1 MKVMHLIS
9 GGDSGGAKTHL
20 FELLDKLKLSCEV
33 SVACLMKGP
42 FYQDILEK
50 DISSH
55 LFLQK
60 NRFDL
65 SVVDD
70 IRSFIIENNIELLH
84 VHGARANFIAM
95 FLKRRLTIPVV
106 TTMHSDYLL
115 DFDELFKRLV
125 FTNLNI
131 LSLKRLDYFIA
142 VSDSFRE
149 MLIKRDF
156 RPNGIYTVYNGMDF
170 SKIPQNVTSKE
181 EYAKRH
187 GLELNENLCYVGIAA
202 RFDVVKGVDVFI
214 KGAAKAY
221 EKNKNLRFLIAGT
234 GAEEKN
240 LKNLANKLGM
250 GEALKFLGFESDIYG
265 FLNFIDINTL
275 TSKCESFPYSMLEGA
290 AMKKPMIASAV
301 GGIPALV
308 KDGETGFVFENGD
321 FNAMAEKIIELSSN
335 KELIKSMGDAIC
347 KKVNEEF
354 SADVFAKT
362 HMEIYSHILKDY
374 KAKKKYDF
382 VLSGYFGFNNSGD
395 DALLKALITDLKN
408 INPSSRIAVLS
419 RRPKATR
426 RMFGVDSVGRMSPF
440 YLWKTFRKSSVLLSG
455 GGSLIQDE
463 TSSKSLWYYL
473 ALIAFAKKCGMKV
486 MQIAN
491 GIGPVKRENNRRLA
505 AKVINNN
512 VDTITLRED
521 KSAGEIKSLGVTVPF
536 EITADP
542 AISLNAVSENAVK
555 SILKKNNADVKDY
568 ICVAIRDWKQFA
580 PGFKRSLAQSLDYIS
595 QKYNKDIV
603 FLPMQYPLDI
613 EISKS
618 IASKMQ
624 SKSYIIETPCTIE
637 ETIGIIKYSSLVL
650 AMRLHS
656 LVYAVSCGVG
666 VIALKYDPKIDGFMN
681 YFRQSHIANVE
692 NVTEAELKHIIDSF
706 FEGENKEATES
717 LRNQMREKA
726 SLNAKLAVELLEKC
740 NDR

>member
-42 FYQDILEK
+42 FYNEILEK
-50 DISSH
+50 DIESH

-70 IRSFIIENNIELLH
+70 IHRFIKNKNIELLH

-95 FLKRRLTIPVV
+95 FLKGRLSIPVV

-131 LSLKRLDYFIA
+131 LSLRKLDYFIA
-142 VSDSFRE
+142 VSHSFKD
-149 MLIKRDF
+149 MLIKRNF
-156 RPNGIYTVYNGMDF
+156 RPNGIHIVYNGMDF

-181 EYAKRH
+181 EYAQKH
-187 GLELNENLCYVGIAA
+187 GLELNNDLCYVGIAA
-202 RFDVVKGVDVFI
+202 RFDAVKGVDVFI
-214 KGAAKAY
+214 NGAAKAY

-234 GAEEKN
+234 GSEEKN
-240 LKNLANKLGM
+240 LKALTKKLGM
-250 GEALKFLGFESDIYG
+250 EDVIKFLGFETDIYG

-290 AMKKPMIASAV
+290 AMKKPMIASNV

-308 KDGETGFVFENGD
+308 KNGETGFIFENGN
-321 FNAMAEKIIELSSN
+321 FGEMAEKIVELSQN
-335 KELIKSMGDAIC
+335 KELILKMGEAINE
-347 KKVNEEF
+347 KVRNEF

-362 HMEIYSHILKDY
+362 HLDIYSAILLDY
-374 KAKKKYDF
+374 NSEKKYDF

-395 DALLKALITDLKN
+395 DALLKALINDLKTLR
-408 INPSSRIAVLS
+408 PSCRIAVLS
-419 RRPKATR
+419 RRPKNTR
-426 RMFGVDSVGRMSPF
+426 RLFGVDSIGRMSPIN
-440 YLWKTFRKSSVLLSG
+440 LWKTFKKSSVLLSG

-473 ALIAFAKKCGMKV
+473 ALIAFAKKCKMKV

-491 GIGPVKRENNRRLA
+491 GIGPVNRESNRRLA
-505 AKVINNN
+505 AKIINNN
-512 VDTITLRED
+512 VDSISLREN
-521 KSAGEIKSLGVTVPF
+521 KSATELENLGVKVPYK
-536 EITADP
+536 ITADP
-542 AISLNAVSENAVK
+542 AISLNGVSYTGVK
-555 SILKKNNADVKDY
+555 SVFDKNNVKTNDY

-580 PGFKRSLAQSLDYIS
+580 PGFKKSLAKCLDYIHT
-595 QKYNKDIV
+595 QYKKDIV
-603 FLPMQYPLDI
+603 FLPMQYPQDI

-618 IASKMQ
+618 VASKMQ

-637 ETIGIIKYSSLVL
+637 ETIGIINHSSLVL

-681 YFRQSHIANVE
+681 YFRQSNIVNVE
-692 NVTEAELKHIIDSF
+692 TITEAELKHTINKF
-706 FEGENKEATES
+706 FEGENKEETES
-717 LRNQMREKA
+717 LCKEMREKA
-726 SLNAKLAVELLEKC
+726 AQNARLAVELLEKC

>member
-42 FYQDILEK
+42 FYQEILEK

-170 SKIPQNVTSKE
+170 SKIPQSVTSKE
-181 EYAKRH
+181 EYAKKH
-187 GLELNENLCYVGIAA
+187 NLELNDNLCYVGIAA
-202 RFDVVKGVDVFI
+202 RFDAVKGVDVFI

-321 FNAMAEKIIELSSN
+321 FDAMAEKIL
-335 KELIKSMGDAIC
+335 
-347 KKVNEEF
+347 
-354 SADVFAKT
+354 
-362 HMEIYSHILKDY
+362 
-374 KAKKKYDF
+374 
-382 VLSGYFGFNNSGD
+382 
-395 DALLKALITDLKN
+395 
-408 INPSSRIAVLS
+408 
-419 RRPKATR
+419 
-426 RMFGVDSVGRMSPF
+426 
-440 YLWKTFRKSSVLLSG
+440 
-455 GGSLIQDE
+455 
-463 TSSKSLWYYL
+463 
-473 ALIAFAKKCGMKV
+473 
-486 MQIAN
+486 
-491 GIGPVKRENNRRLA
+491 
-505 AKVINNN
+505 
-512 VDTITLRED
+512 
-521 KSAGEIKSLGVTVPF
+521 
-536 EITADP
+536 
-542 AISLNAVSENAVK
+542 
-555 SILKKNNADVKDY
+555 
-568 ICVAIRDWKQFA
+568 
-580 PGFKRSLAQSLDYIS
+580 
-595 QKYNKDIV
+595 
-603 FLPMQYPLDI
+603 
-613 EISKS
+613 
-618 IASKMQ
+618 
-624 SKSYIIETPCTIE
+624 
-637 ETIGIIKYSSLVL
+637 
-650 AMRLHS
+650 
-656 LVYAVSCGVG
+656 
-666 VIALKYDPKIDGFMN
+666 
-681 YFRQSHIANVE
+681 
-692 NVTEAELKHIIDSF
+692 
-706 FEGENKEATES
+706 
-717 LRNQMREKA
+717 
-726 SLNAKLAVELLEKC
+726 
-740 NDR
+740 

>member
-42 FYQDILEK
+42 FYQEILEK
-50 DISSH
+50 DIDSH

-70 IRSFIIENNIELLH
+70 IRSFINEKNIELLH

-95 FLKRRLTIPVV
+95 FLKHKLTIPVV

-131 LSLKRLDYFIA
+131 MSLRKLDYFIA
-142 VSDSFRE
+142 VSDSFKE

-170 SKIPQNVTSKE
+170 SKIPQSVTSKE
-181 EYAKRH
+181 EYGKNH
-187 GLELNENLCYVGIAA
+187 NLELNDNLCYVGIAA
-202 RFDVVKGVDVFI
+202 RFDAVKGVDVFI

-240 LKNLANKLGM
+240 LKNLASKLGM
-250 GEALKFLGFESDIYG
+250 GDAIKFLGFENDIYG

-321 FNAMAEKIIELSSN
+321 FDAMAEKILELSEN
-335 KELIKSMGDAIC
+335 KELIKSMGEAIC

-362 HMEIYSHILKDY
+362 HMEIYSQIIKDY
-374 KAKKKYDF
+374 NAKKKYDF

-395 DALLKALITDLKN
+395 DALLKALIKDLKSL
-408 INPSSRIAVLS
+408 NPSSRIAVLS
-419 RRPKATR
+419 RKPKATR
-426 RMFGVDSVGRMSPF
+426 RMFGVDSVGRMSPVCI
-440 YLWKTFRKSSVLLSG
+440 WKTFKKSSVLLSG

-521 KSAGEIKSLGVTVPF
+521 KSAEEIKSLGVTVPF

-542 AISLNAVSENAVK
+542 AISLNAVSEKAVQ

-595 QKYNKDIV
+595 EKYNKDIV
-603 FLPMQYPLDI
+603 FLPMQYPVDI

-618 IASKMQ
+618 VASKMQ

-656 LVYAVSCGVG
+656 LVYAVSCSVG

-681 YFRQSHIANVE
+681 YFRQNHIANVE
-692 NVTEAELKHIIDSF
+692 NVTEAELKHIIDRF
-706 FEGENKEATES
+706 FEGENKEATET
-717 LRNQMREKA
+717 LCTQMREKA
-726 SLNAKLAVELLEKC
+726 SLNAKMAVELLEKC

>member
-42 FYQDILEK
+42 FYNEILEK
-50 DISSH
+50 DIDSH

-70 IRSFIIENNIELLH
+70 IHRFIENKNIELLH

-95 FLKRRLTIPVV
+95 FLKRKLRVPVV

-131 LSLKRLDYFIA
+131 LSLRRLDYFIA
-142 VSDSFRE
+142 VSHSFKD
-149 MLIKRDF
+149 MLIKRNF
-156 RPNGIYTVYNGMDF
+156 RPNSIHTVYNGMDF
-170 SKIPQNVTSKE
+170 SKIPQIVTSKE
-181 EYAKRH
+181 EYAQKH
-187 GLELNENLCYVGIAA
+187 GLELNKDLCYVGIAA
-202 RFDVVKGVDVFI
+202 RFDAVKGVDVFI
-214 KGAAKAY
+214 RGAAKVY

-234 GAEEKN
+234 GSEEKN
-240 LKNLANKLGM
+240 LKSLSKKLGM
-250 GEALKFLGFESDIYG
+250 EDVIKFLGFETDIYG

-308 KDGETGFVFENGD
+308 KTGETGFVFQNGN
-321 FNAMAEKIIELSSN
+321 FNEMAERILELSQN
-335 KELIKSMGDAIC
+335 KELILKMGEAINE
-347 KKVNEEF
+347 KVRYEF

-362 HMEIYSHILKDY
+362 HLDIYSAILKDY
-374 KAKKKYDF
+374 KSKKKYDF

-395 DALLKALITDLKN
+395 DALLKALINDLKN
-408 INPSSRIAVLS
+408 LRPSCRIAVLS
-419 RRPKATR
+419 RRPKNTR
-426 RMFGVDSVGRMSPF
+426 ELFGVDSIGRMSPIN
-440 YLWKTFRKSSVLLSG
+440 LWKIFKNSSVLLSG

-473 ALIAFAKKCGMKV
+473 TLIAFAKKCKMKV

-491 GIGPVKRENNRRLA
+491 GIGPVNRESNRRLA
-505 AKVINNN
+505 AKVINKN
-512 VDTITLRED
+512 VDSISLREN
-521 KSAGEIKSLGVTVPF
+521 KSATELEKLGVNVPYKK
-536 EITADP
+536 TADP
-542 AISLNAVSENAVK
+542 AISLNGVSYAAVK
-555 SILKKNNADVKDY
+555 SIFNKNNVETKDY

-580 PGFKRSLAQSLDYIS
+580 PGFKKSLANCLDYINTEY
-595 QKYNKDIV
+595 KKDIV
-603 FLPMQYPLDI
+603 FLPMQYPQDI
-613 EISKS
+613 DISKS
-618 IASKMQ
+618 VASKMQ

-637 ETIGIIKYSSLVL
+637 ETIGIINHSSLVL

-681 YFRQSHIANVE
+681 YFRQNHIVNVE
-692 NVTEAELKHIIDSF
+692 TMTEAELKMVTDKF
-706 FEGENKEATES
+706 FDGENKEETES
-717 LRNQMREKA
+717 LCKEMREKA
-726 SLNAKLAVELLEKC
+726 SLNARLAVELLEKC

>member
-20 FELLDKLKLSCEV
+20 FELLDKLKLSCDV
-33 SVACLMKGP
+33 SVGCLMQGP
-42 FYQDILEK
+42 FYQEIKEK
-50 DISSH
+50 DIKSYI
-55 LFLQK
+55 FEQR

-65 SVVDD
+65 SVVND
-70 IRSFIIENNIELLH
+70 IHRFITENKIELLH

-95 FLKRRLTIPVV
+95 FLKRKLSIPVV

-115 DFDELFKRLV
+115 DFDEFFKKLV

-131 LSLKRLDYFIA
+131 LSLRRLNYFIA
-142 VSDSFRE
+142 VSDSFKD
-149 MLIKRDF
+149 MLIKRNF

-187 GLELNENLCYVGIAA
+187 NLEINDELCYVGIAA
-202 RFDVVKGVDVFI
+202 RFDIVKGVDVFI
-214 KGAAKAY
+214 KGAAGAY

-240 LKNLANKLGM
+240 LKALAHNLGLDDAV
-250 GEALKFLGFESDIYG
+250 KFLGFETDIYG

-290 AMKKPMIASAV
+290 AMKKPMIASNV

-308 KDGETGFVFENGD
+308 SDGETGFVFEND
-321 FNAMAEKIIELSSN
+321 KSDALSLRILELSSN
-335 KELIKSMGDAIC
+335 KELIKTMGEAIC
-347 KKVNEEF
+347 KKVREQF

-362 HMEIYSHILKDY
+362 HLEIYTNILNDY
-374 KAKKKYDF
+374 NSKKKYDF

-395 DALLKALITDLKN
+395 DALLKALINDLKA

-419 RRPKATR
+419 RKPKSTR
-426 RMFGVDSVGRMSPF
+426 QMFGVDSVPRMSPLCLF
-440 YLWKTFRKSSVLLSG
+440 NTFKKSKVLLSG

-473 ALIAFAKKCGMKV
+473 ALIALAKKCGMKV

-491 GIGPVKRENNRRLA
+491 GIGPVNKPKNRQMA
-505 AKVINNN
+505 ARVINNN
-512 VDTITLRED
+512 VDSITLRED
-521 KSAGEIKSLGVTVPF
+521 KSAKEIESLGVNIPF

-542 AISLNAVSENAVK
+542 AISLNGVCRQRVNR
-555 SILKKNNADVKDY
+555 ILAQNNADVNDY

-580 PGFKRSLAQSLDYIS
+580 PGFRRCLALALDYIHD
-595 QKYNKDIV
+595 KYQKDIV
-603 FLPMQYPLDI
+603 FLPMQYPVDI
-613 EISKS
+613 AISKS
-618 IASKMQ
+618 VAAKMTSKAH
-624 SKSYIIETPCTIE
+624 IIETPCTIE
-637 ETIGIIKYSSLVL
+637 ETIGIINYSSLVL

-692 NVTEAELKHIIDSF
+692 TLTEAELKHIIDAF
-706 FEGENKEATES
+706 FNDQNKEQTES
-717 LRNQMREKA
+717 LCNEMRAKA
-726 SLNAKLAVELLEKC
+726 ARNAKLAVELLEKH

>member
-42 FYQDILEK
+42 FYNEILEK
-50 DISSH
+50 DIESH

-70 IRSFIIENNIELLH
+70 IHRFIKNKNIELLH

-95 FLKRRLTIPVV
+95 FLKGRLSIPVV

-131 LSLKRLDYFIA
+131 LSLRKLDYFIA
-142 VSDSFRE
+142 VSHSFKD
-149 MLIKRDF
+149 MLIKRNF
-156 RPNGIYTVYNGMDF
+156 RPNGIHIVYNGMDF

-181 EYAKRH
+181 EYAQKH
-187 GLELNENLCYVGIAA
+187 GLELNNDLCYVGIAA
-202 RFDVVKGVDVFI
+202 RFDAVKGVDVFI
-214 KGAAKAY
+214 NGAAKAY

-234 GAEEKN
+234 GSEEKN
-240 LKNLANKLGM
+240 LKALTKKLGM
-250 GEALKFLGFESDIYG
+250 EDVIKFLGFETDIYG

-290 AMKKPMIASAV
+290 AMKKPMIASNV

-308 KDGETGFVFENGD
+308 KNGETGFIFENGN
-321 FNAMAEKIIELSSN
+321 FGEMAEKIVELSQN
-335 KELIKSMGDAIC
+335 KELILKMGEAINE
-347 KKVNEEF
+347 KVRNEF

-362 HMEIYSHILKDY
+362 HLDIYSAILLDY
-374 KAKKKYDF
+374 NSKKKYDF

-395 DALLKALITDLKN
+395 DALLKALINDLKTLR
-408 INPSSRIAVLS
+408 PSCRIAVLS
-419 RRPKATR
+419 RRPKNTR
-426 RMFGVDSVGRMSPF
+426 RLFGVDSIGRMSPIN
-440 YLWKTFRKSSVLLSG
+440 LWKTFKKSSVLLSG

-473 ALIAFAKKCGMKV
+473 ALIAFAKKCKMKV

-491 GIGPVKRENNRRLA
+491 GIGPVNRESNRRLA
-505 AKVINNN
+505 AKIINNN
-512 VDTITLRED
+512 VDSISLREN
-521 KSAGEIKSLGVTVPF
+521 KSATELENLGVKVPYK
-536 EITADP
+536 ITADP
-542 AISLNAVSENAVK
+542 AISLNGVSYTGVK
-555 SILKKNNADVKDY
+555 SVFDKNNVKTNDY

-580 PGFKRSLAQSLDYIS
+580 PGFKKSLAKCLDYIHT
-595 QKYNKDIV
+595 QYKKDIV
-603 FLPMQYPLDI
+603 FLPMQYPQDI

-618 IASKMQ
+618 VASKMQ

-637 ETIGIIKYSSLVL
+637 ETIGIINHSSLVL

-681 YFRQSHIANVE
+681 YFRQSNIVNVE
-692 NVTEAELKHIIDSF
+692 TITEAELKHTINKF
-706 FEGENKEATES
+706 FEGENKEETES
-717 LRNQMREKA
+717 LCKEMREKA
-726 SLNAKLAVELLEKC
+726 AQNACLAVELLEKC

>member
-33 SVACLMKGP
+33 SVACLMKGT
-42 FYQDILEK
+42 FYQEILEK
-50 DISSH
+50 DIDSH

-70 IRSFIIENNIELLH
+70 IRSFIIDKNIELLH

-95 FLKRRLTIPVV
+95 FLKHKLSIPVV

-131 LSLKRLDYFIA
+131 LSLRRLDYFIA
-142 VSDSFRE
+142 VSDSFKE

-156 RPNGIYTVYNGMDF
+156 RPNGIHTVYNGMDF

-187 GLELNENLCYVGIAA
+187 GLELNNNLCYVGIAA

-221 EKNKNLRFLIAGT
+221 EKNKNLRFLIAGS

-240 LKNLANKLGM
+240 LKNLASKLGM

-308 KDGETGFVFENGD
+308 KDGETGFVFENNNSD
-321 FNAMAEKIIELSSN
+321 AMAEKILELSEN
-335 KELIKSMGDAIC
+335 KELIKTMGEAIC

-440 YLWKTFRKSSVLLSG
+440 YLWKTFKNSSVLLSG

-473 ALIAFAKKCGMKV
+473 SLIAFAKKCGMKV

-542 AISLNAVSENAVK
+542 AISLNGVSETAVQ
-555 SILKKNNADVKDY
+555 SILRKNKADVKDY

-595 QKYNKDIV
+595 QKYKKDIV

-618 IASKMQ
+618 VASKMQ

>member
-42 FYQDILEK
+42 FYNEILEK
-50 DISSH
+50 DIESH

-70 IRSFIIENNIELLH
+70 IHRFIKNKNIELLH

-95 FLKRRLTIPVV
+95 FLKGRLSIPVV

-131 LSLKRLDYFIA
+131 LSLRKLDYFIA
-142 VSDSFRE
+142 VSHSFKD
-149 MLIKRDF
+149 MLIKRNF
-156 RPNGIYTVYNGMDF
+156 RPNGIHIVYNGMDF

-181 EYAKRH
+181 EYAQKH
-187 GLELNENLCYVGIAA
+187 GLELNNNLCYVGIAA
-202 RFDVVKGVDVFI
+202 RFDAVKGVDVFI
-214 KGAAKAY
+214 NGAAKAY

-234 GAEEKN
+234 GSEEKN
-240 LKNLANKLGM
+240 LKALTKKLGM
-250 GEALKFLGFESDIYG
+250 EDVIKFLGFETDIYG

-290 AMKKPMIASAV
+290 AMKKPMIASNV

-308 KDGETGFVFENGD
+308 KNGETGFIFENGNFD
-321 FNAMAEKIIELSSN
+321 EMAEKIVELSQN
-335 KELIKSMGDAIC
+335 KELILKMGEAINE
-347 KKVNEEF
+347 KVRNEF

-362 HMEIYSHILKDY
+362 HLDIYSAILLDY
-374 KAKKKYDF
+374 NSKKKYDF

-395 DALLKALITDLKN
+395 DALLKALINDLKTLR
-408 INPSSRIAVLS
+408 PSCRIAVLS
-419 RRPKATR
+419 RRPKNTR
-426 RMFGVDSVGRMSPF
+426 RLFGVDSIGRMSPIN
-440 YLWKTFRKSSVLLSG
+440 LWKTFKKSSVLLSG

-473 ALIAFAKKCGMKV
+473 TLIAFAKKCKMKV

-491 GIGPVKRENNRRLA
+491 GIGPVNRESNRRLA
-505 AKVINNN
+505 AKVINKN
-512 VDTITLRED
+512 VDSISLREN
-521 KSAGEIKSLGVTVPF
+521 KSAIELENLGVKVPYI
-536 EITADP
+536 ITADP
-542 AISLNAVSENAVK
+542 AISLNGVSYNGVK
-555 SILKKNNADVKDY
+555 SVFDKNNVKTNDY

-580 PGFKRSLAQSLDYIS
+580 PGFKKSLAKSLDYI
-595 QKYNKDIV
+595 KNEYKKDIV
-603 FLPMQYPLDI
+603 FLPMQYPQDI

-618 IASKMQ
+618 VASKMQ

-637 ETIGIIKYSSLVL
+637 ETIGIINHSSLVL

-681 YFRQSHIANVE
+681 YFRQSNIVNVE
-692 NVTEAELKHIIDSF
+692 TMTEAKLKHTINKF
-706 FEGENKEATES
+706 FEGENKEETES
-717 LRNQMREKA
+717 LCKEMREKA
-726 SLNAKLAVELLEKC
+726 AQNARLAVELLEKC

>member
-42 FYQDILEK
+42 FYQEILGK
-50 DISSH
+50 DIDSH

-70 IRSFIIENNIELLH
+70 IHRFISEKNIELLH

-95 FLKRRLTIPVV
+95 FLKCRLSIPVV

-115 DFDELFKRLV
+115 DFDEIFKRLV

-131 LSLKRLDYFIA
+131 LSLRRLDYFIA
-142 VSDSFRE
+142 VSHSFRD
-149 MLIKRDF
+149 MLINRNF

-170 SKIPQNVTSKE
+170 SKIPQSVTGRE
-181 EYAKRH
+181 DYAKKYN
-187 GLELNENLCYVGIAA
+187 LSLDEKLCYVGIAA

-214 KGAAKAY
+214 KAAAKAY

-240 LKNLANKLGM
+240 LKALAKKLGV
-250 GEALKFLGFESDIYG
+250 EDVVKFLGFERDIYG
-265 FLNFIDINTL
+265 FLNFININTL

-308 KDGETGFVFENGD
+308 KEGETGFVFANGD
-321 FNAMAEKIIELSSN
+321 FEAMAEKILELSGN
-335 KELIKSMGDAIC
+335 KELINSMGEAIC

-354 SADVFAKT
+354 SADVFART
-362 HMEIYSHILKDY
+362 HMEIYSQIIKDY

-395 DALLKALITDLKN
+395 DALLKALIKDLKCL
-408 INPSSRIAVLS
+408 NPTSRIAVLS
-419 RRPKATR
+419 RKPKATR
-426 RMFGVDSVGRMSPF
+426 RMFCVDSVGRMSPF
-440 YLWKTFRKSSVLLSG
+440 CIWKTFKKSSVLLSG

-473 ALIAFAKKCGMKV
+473 TLISFAKKCGMKV

-491 GIGPVKRENNRRLA
+491 GIGPVNRENNRRLA
-505 AKVINNN
+505 AKVINKN
-512 VDTITLRED
+512 VDSITLRED
-521 KSAGEIKSLGVTVPF
+521 KSAVEIEKLGVNIPF

-542 AISLNAVSENAVK
+542 AISLNGESRKRVDAIFKENSVP
-555 SILKKNNADVKDY
+555 SGDY

-580 PGFKRSLAQSLDYIS
+580 PGFKRSLALSLDYLS
-595 QKYNKDIV
+595 GKYNKNIV

-613 EISKS
+613 EISKAV
-618 IASKMQ
+618 ASKMQ
-624 SKSYIIETPCTIE
+624 TKAFIIETPCTIE

-681 YFRQSHIANVE
+681 YFRQSLIANVE
-692 NVTEAELKHIIDSF
+692 SVTEAELKHIIDRF

-717 LRNQMREKA
+717 LCAEMRLKA
-726 SLNAKLAVELLEKC
+726 SRNAKLAVELLEKC

>member
-42 FYQDILEK
+42 FYQEILEK
-50 DISSH
+50 DIDSH

-70 IRSFIIENNIELLH
+70 IRSFINEKNIELLH

-95 FLKRRLTIPVV
+95 FLKHKLTIPVV

-131 LSLKRLDYFIA
+131 MSLRKLDYFIA
-142 VSDSFRE
+142 VSDSFKE

-170 SKIPQNVTSKE
+170 SKIPQSVTSKE
-181 EYAKRH
+181 EYGKNH
-187 GLELNENLCYVGIAA
+187 NLELNDNLCYVGIAA
-202 RFDVVKGVDVFI
+202 RFDAVKGVDVFI

-240 LKNLANKLGM
+240 LKNLASKLGM
-250 GEALKFLGFESDIYG
+250 GDAIKFLGFENDIYG

-321 FNAMAEKIIELSSN
+321 FDAMAEKILELSEN
-335 KELIKSMGDAIC
+335 KELIKSMGEAIC

-362 HMEIYSHILKDY
+362 HMEIYSQIIKDY
-374 KAKKKYDF
+374 NAKKKYDF

-395 DALLKALITDLKN
+395 DALLKALIKDLKSL
-408 INPSSRIAVLS
+408 NPSSRIAVLS
-419 RRPKATR
+419 RKPKATR
-426 RMFGVDSVGRMSPF
+426 RMFGVDSVGRMSPVCI
-440 YLWKTFRKSSVLLSG
+440 WKTFKKSSVLLSG

-521 KSAGEIKSLGVTVPF
+521 KSAEEIKSLGVTVPF

-542 AISLNAVSENAVK
+542 AISLNAVSEKAVQ

-568 ICVAIRDWKQFA
+568 ICVAIINIL
-580 PGFKRSLAQSLDYIS
+580 PCCRSFI
-595 QKYNKDIV
+595 
-603 FLPMQYPLDI
+603 
-613 EISKS
+613 
-618 IASKMQ
+618 
-624 SKSYIIETPCTIE
+624 
-637 ETIGIIKYSSLVL
+637 
-650 AMRLHS
+650 
-656 LVYAVSCGVG
+656 
-666 VIALKYDPKIDGFMN
+666 
-681 YFRQSHIANVE
+681 
-692 NVTEAELKHIIDSF
+692 
-706 FEGENKEATES
+706 
-717 LRNQMREKA
+717 
-726 SLNAKLAVELLEKC
+726 
-740 NDR
+740 